1 MSDGVFLFFDFFK
14 AQMQEAK
21 RRLYEEAICIYA
33 QSFTSVGLAGMGQIG
48 DKLQ

>member
-14 AQMQEAK
+14 AQMQEVK

-33 QSFTSVGLAGMGQIG
+33 QSFMSVGLVGMGRIG